1 MYCARLTE
9 PAERKEFIMTTAKL
23 GDRVRVQYAR
33 VAPSRPAQ
41 LRTVSAQSAKE
52 IEFIVGGHTVVRGLS
67 LGVVGMTQGD
77 QKRLQLDPEQAYG
90 PAQERLV
97 REIPRVRFPRN
108 LALHVGSRL
117 TALVKSTGRRRMVRV
132 VEIKPDAVV
141 VDGNHWL
148 AGQAITLDVTLISVD
163 SSADANRSK
172 PQFDMG
178 GES

>member
-1 MYCARLTE
+1 
-9 PAERKEFIMTTAKL
+9 MTTAKL

-33 VAPSRPAQ
+33 VSPPRAALSQTTIVRP
-41 LRTVSAQSAKE
+41 AKE
-52 IEFIVGGHTVVRGLS
+52 IEFIVGGHTVMRGLS
-67 LGVVGMTQGD
+67 LGVVGMVQGD

-97 REIPRVRFPRN
+97 REIPRERFPQN

-132 VEIKPDAVV
+132 VELRPDVVV
-141 VDGNHWL
+141 VDGNHRL
-148 AGQAITLDVTLISVD
+148 AGQAITLDVTLLSVD

-172 PQFDMG
+172 PQFDAG
-178 GES
+178 GEG

>member
-1 MYCARLTE
+1 
-9 PAERKEFIMTTAKL
+9 MTTAKL

-33 VAPSRPAQ
+33 VTPSRAAPSQTTSVRPAKQ
-41 LRTVSAQSAKE
+41 

-90 PAQERLV
+90 LAQERLV
-97 REIPRVRFPRN
+97 REIPRARLPQHLDLRI
-108 LALHVGSRL
+108 GSRL

-141 VDGNHWL
+141 VDGNHRL
-148 AGQAITLDVTLISVD
+148 AGQAITLDITLISVD

-172 PQFDMG
+172 PQFDAG
-178 GES
+178 GEG